1 MGRTKDESLAE
12 RDRRICLLR
21 RNGFT
26 LSEIAQM
33 EGISRPRVSQ
43 IIAEQNAEPGEDE
56 GRAEIASILEFA
68 EQKAVGLVNAPGW
81 KMRPDG
87 RPAEGPDGDVA
98 PDNGIVV
105 EALKTLIIVADRKS
119 RLYGWDK
126 QQKRLSDD
134 AAMQAYRASIEAI
147 TAHKAAVDEQ
157 HRLELE
163 EARRSG
169 QPVIPGEVIARE
181 LPAAGG

>member
-1 MGRTKDESLAE
+1 MAAVRNQANAE

-26 LSEIAQM
+26 FSEIAQM
-33 EGISRPRVSQ
+33 EDLSRVRVSQ
-43 IIAEQNAEPGEDE
+43 IVAEHNAELGEDE

-68 EQKAVGLVNAPGW
+68 EQKAVGLINAPGW

-87 RPAEGPDGDVA
+87 RPAEGPDGEVA

-147 TAHKAAVDEQ
+147 AAHKAAVEEQ

-163 EARRSG
+163 AARRAG
-169 QPVIPGEVIARE
+169 QQAIPGEVIARE